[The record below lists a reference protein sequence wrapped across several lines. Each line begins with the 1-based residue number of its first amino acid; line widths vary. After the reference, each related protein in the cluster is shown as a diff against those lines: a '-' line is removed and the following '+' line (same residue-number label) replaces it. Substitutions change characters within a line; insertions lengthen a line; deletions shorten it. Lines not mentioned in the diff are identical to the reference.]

1 MNIIDLFAGCGGL
14 TTGFE
19 QAGFNSVL
27 AVEMDNGAAETY
39 KFNHPNTKVLIEDI
53 TKIDKISEYIPN
65 DKIED
70 GIDGVIGG
78 PSCFAG
84 DTLVLTSRG
93 YIPIKEVQIGDKV
106 ISHDNKYHKVIN
118 VINQGYK
125 NVVNLRGYAFSGMK
139 VTKDHLFYV
148 REKYFGKDEIKGY
161 PVRKFKEPTWKRL
174 SEIENNLKDYYV
186 ASAINQE
193 SKLPDWDGI
202 EVNVN
207 QFTKKRLC
215 SLDMS
220 NKTFWYLMGRY
231 IGDGWLYKQR
241 KHNSKRSNKYR
252 KDYRGI
258 EVCCSKKE
266 CEYFENKI
274 GNDFKYSKME
284 TKTTYRYTFSSME
297 LGYFASQFG
306 EYAYGKFLPSFIF
319 DLPKEYLKVFIE
331 GYLDSDGTIDKR
343 LNKHKVS
350 SVSEKLIYGITQCIM
365 KVYNVPVDMY
375 LIKNSPTH
383 IIEGRLVSQRDYN
396 LISFKDEVSSSY
408 HAFYEDGQIWY
419 PLKDLVELEEKEE
432 VFDLTV
438 EDSHSF
444 MVNNCIVHN
453 CQGFSLSGN
462 RDPKDPRNS
471 LFMDYLRIV
480 REIKPKF
487 FVMEN
492 VQGMFSMKTKTGENV
507 IDLVLSE
514 MDKSGYN
521 VNYELLNAAEFGVPQ
536 ARKRVIFVG
545 IRKDLEFRKDEVLPK
560 GWLFGEDQITVE
572 QALMDL
578 PQIKA
583 CEGEEEQEYSSEP
596 QNDYQKYCRNGSNK
610 VHNHI
615 AMRHTKRLVERFEQ
629 IKFGQSVGDVSEQ
642 YAQRKRGDATKVS
655 GKSYNQNN
663 YRPYPD
669 RPSPTIPA
677 SFQSNFVHP
686 YLNRNYTAREGARL
700 QSFPDTYIF
709 KGKRTNMSWD
719 KDLSQYQQIGNAVPP
734 LLAKAIAENLVKY
747 FDKK

>member
-19 QAGFNSVL
+19 MAGFNSVL

-39 KFNHPNTKVLIEDI
+39 KFNHPNTNVLIEDI
-53 TKIDKISEYIPN
+53 TKINEISQYLNEEEIV
-65 DKIED
+65 
-70 GIDGVIGG
+70 GVVGG
-78 PSCFAG
+78 PSC
-84 DTLVLTSRG
+84 
-93 YIPIKEVQIGDKV
+93 Q
-106 ISHDNKYHKVIN
+106 
-118 VINQGYK
+118 
-125 NVVNLRGYAFSGMK
+125 
-139 VTKDHLFYV
+139 
-148 REKYFGKDEIKGY
+148 
-161 PVRKFKEPTWKRL
+161 
-174 SEIENNLKDYYV
+174 
-186 ASAINQE
+186 
-193 SKLPDWDGI
+193 
-202 EVNVN
+202 
-207 QFTKKRLC
+207 
-215 SLDMS
+215 
-220 NKTFWYLMGRY
+220 
-231 IGDGWLYKQR
+231 
-241 KHNSKRSNKYR
+241 
-252 KDYRGI
+252 
-258 EVCCSKKE
+258 
-266 CEYFENKI
+266 
-274 GNDFKYSKME
+274 
-284 TKTTYRYTFSSME
+284 
-297 LGYFASQFG
+297 
-306 EYAYGKFLPSFIF
+306 
-319 DLPKEYLKVFIE
+319 
-331 GYLDSDGTIDKR
+331 
-343 LNKHKVS
+343 
-350 SVSEKLIYGITQCIM
+350 
-365 KVYNVPVDMY
+365 
-375 LIKNSPTH
+375 
-383 IIEGRLVSQRDYN
+383 
-396 LISFKDEVSSSY
+396 SY
-408 HAFYEDGQIWY
+408 
-419 PLKDLVELEEKEE
+419 
-432 VFDLTV
+432 
-438 EDSHSF
+438 
-444 MVNNCIVHN
+444 
-453 CQGFSLSGN
+453 SLSGK
-462 RDPKDPRNS
+462 RDPNDPRSS

-492 VQGMFSMKTKTGENV
+492 VQGLLSAKTKSGEKV

-629 IKFGQSVGDVSEQ
+629 IKFGQSVGDVSEE
-642 YAQRKRGDATKVS
+642 YAQRKRGDATKIS

-747 FDKK
+747 FEK